1 MAKVL
6 RYAEVCGAS
15 GLLVVPDWPGSVF
28 MARLREKEL
37 EGRVARVL
45 EFKPWLEA
53 PAWMKSNVFR
63 GSPKFNFLA
72 YTFCFK

>member
-1 MAKVL
+1 MVAKAL
-6 RYAEVCGAS
+6 RYAEFCGAS

-45 EFKPWLEA
+45 E
-53 PAWMKSNVFR
+53 MKSNVFR
-63 GSPKFNFLA
+63 GAPKFNFLA
-72 YTFCFK
+72 YTFSF